1 MMWLLLLLLFIVV
14 VVVEAPIAK
23 VLGDGIAAA
32 ADVVVVVVDAEIG
45 FQFKWVWPGG
55 HPLLCPHP
63 DIIENESSLREF
75 TILQSNEFCLG
86 GQIVKD
92 NRKTSV
98 QGQDLI
104 LFCPTSKLTS
114 VKLEFSR
121 HALV

>member
-32 ADVVVVVVDAEIG
+32 ADVVVVVVVDAEIG

-55 HPLLCPHP
+55 HPLPCPHP
-63 DIIENESSLREF
+63 DIIENESSFREF
-75 TILQSNEFCLG
+75 TILQSNEFCLD

-98 QGQDLI
+98 QGQGSI
-104 LFCPTSKLTS
+104 LFCPASKLAT

-121 HALV
+121 HA

>member
-1 MMWLLLLLLFIVV
+1 MMWLLLLFIV

-23 VLGDGIAAA
+23 VLGDGITAA
-32 ADVVVVVVDAEIG
+32 ADVVVVVVVDAEIG

-75 TILQSNEFCLG
+75 TIFQPNEFRLC

-98 QGQDLI
+98 QGQGSI
-104 LFCPTSKLTS
+104 LFCPASKLAT

-121 HALV
+121 HA

>member
-1 MMWLLLLLLFIVV
+1 MWLLLLFIV

-32 ADVVVVVVDAEIG
+32 ADVVVVVVVDAEIG

-55 HPLLCPHP
+55 DPLPCPHP

-98 QGQDLI
+98 QGQSLI
-104 LFCPTSKLTS
+104 LFCPNTKLTS

-121 HALV
+121 HA

>member
-1 MMWLLLLLLFIVV
+1 MMWLLLLFIV

-23 VLGDGIAAA
+23 VLDDGIAAAA
-32 ADVVVVVVDAEIG
+32 ADVVVVVAVDAEIG

-55 HPLLCPHP
+55 HPLPCPHP
-63 DIIENESSLREF
+63 DIIENESSFREF

-98 QGQDLI
+98 QGQGSI
-104 LFCPTSKLTS
+104 RFCPASKLTT

-121 HALV
+121 HA

>member
-1 MMWLLLLLLFIVV
+1 MMWLLLLFIV

-23 VLGDGIAAA
+23 VLGDGITAA
-32 ADVVVVVVDAEIG
+32 ADVVVVVVVDAEIG